1 LAVPPS
7 ERQRARARALQG
19 LTINLSSIA

>member
-1 LAVPPS
+1 LAVTPA
-7 ERQRARARALQG
+7 ERQRARALQG